1 MSAYELSKL
10 VQVRFAVFLLLL
22 SLKAHYTEAAPT
34 TDRSF
39 AYAKAQAIKKSGG
52 NPDTSSYFRRD
63 PYGANTYAFGFEVN
77 DNRTG
82 NIQFRD
88 ERRYVNGSVEGSF
101 GHVRP
106 DGRVIVTH
114 FLSDKERGFLHET
127 RTFESGDSQQWKA
140 HWPTKRPSILMQRP
154 QDVPTGAVVYDKD
167 LHLNVTNSKVP
178 ESLAN
183 ALNEQ
188 HAIDVNA
195 GAHAEDAMGNLA
207 IQDIIDGKVPLQMK
221 PAKAETHIGF
231 ESVHDFLPTH
241 FPIVPF
247 ILPPMLGGLGVSGE
261 KALPKNASSPSGHEA
276 KQKQQHTK
284 YNEAKINNSEK
295 IVNVKELEKSAV
307 NKTKV
312 TSSTK
317 APQTTKAPHL
327 TTKAPHLT
335 SKAPLLATK
344 ADNAHIAKEQPTP
357 LTKVPENAT
366 FVNGTWYQQLID
378 QSRNEFLSN
387 LPDNP

>member
-1 MSAYELSKL
+1 MSAYELSKR
-10 VQVRFAVFLLLL
+10 VQVRFAVVIVLLLL
-22 SLKAHYTEAAPT
+22 CLKAHYAEAAPT

-52 NPDTSSYFRRD
+52 NPDTSAYFRRD

-114 FLSDKERGFLHET
+114 FLSDNERGFLHET

-140 HWPTKRPSILMQRP
+140 HWPTKRPSIHMQRP
-154 QDVPTGAVVYDKD
+154 QDMPTGAVVYDKD

-178 ESLAN
+178 EPLAN

-195 GAHAEDAMGNLA
+195 VAHAENAMGDLA
-207 IQDIIDGKVPLQMK
+207 IQDIIDGKVPLQTK
-221 PAKAETHIGF
+221 QAKAETHIGF
-231 ESVHDFLPTH
+231 ESVHDFLPTN

-247 ILPPMLGGLGVSGE
+247 ILPPMLGGLDVSGD
-261 KALPKNASSPSGHEA
+261 KSVPKNASSPTGHEA
-276 KQKQQHTK
+276 KHNQQQTK
-284 YNEAKINNSEK
+284 YNEAKVNNSEK
-295 IVNVKELEKSAV
+295 FVNVQELEKSAV
-307 NKTKV
+307 TKTKLA
-312 TSSTK
+312 SSTK
-317 APQTTKAPHL
+317 ALPL
-327 TTKAPHLT
+327 TTKAPLLT
-335 SKAPLLATK
+335 TKAPPSATK
-344 ADNAHIAKEQPTP
+344 ADKELIAKEQPTP
-357 LTKVPENAT
+357 LAKVPEGAT

-387 LPDNP
+387 LSDNP

>member
-1 MSAYELSKL
+1 MSAYELSKR
-10 VQVRFAVFLLLL
+10 VQIRFAVVVVLLLL
-22 SLKAHYTEAAPT
+22 CLKTHYTEAAPT

-39 AYAKAQAIKKSGG
+39 TYAKAQAIKKSGG

-77 DNRTG
+77 DNRIG

-114 FLSDKERGFLHET
+114 FLSDNERGFLHET
-127 RTFESGDSQQWKA
+127 RTFESGDNQQWKA

-154 QDVPTGAVVYDKD
+154 QDMPTDAVVYDKD

-178 ESLAN
+178 EPLAN

-195 GAHAEDAMGNLA
+195 GTHAEDVMGDLA

-231 ESVHDFLPTH
+231 ESVHDFLPTN
-241 FPIVPF
+241 FPIGPF
-247 ILPPMLGGLGVSGE
+247 ILPPMLGGLGVSGD
-261 KALPKNASSPSGHEA
+261 KAMPKNASSPTGHES
-276 KQKQQHTK
+276 KQNQQQIK
-284 YNEAKINNSEK
+284 YNEAKVNNSEK
-295 IVNVKELEKSAV
+295 FVNVQELEKSAS

-312 TSSTK
+312 AFST
-317 APQTTKAPHL
+317 
-327 TTKAPHLT
+327 
-335 SKAPLLATK
+335 KAPLLASE
-344 ADNAHIAKEQPTP
+344 AGSAHIATEQPTP
-357 LTKVPENAT
+357 LTKVPESAA
-366 FVNGTWYQQLID
+366 FVNGIWYQQLID

-387 LPDNP
+387 LPDNS